1 MRLLASITLCAAVR
15 ALAPLPRNAR
25 TQLQPRPAPAL
36 SNRRCRASVWTH
48 GAFSHARRGGPRPR
62 AGVVLRSSPDGSDG
76 PRRRRTGGI
85 LRSSPDDV
93 DDEVVTGASDAD
105 FGGAVINAVTA
116 VLGVAVAI
124 STVCNLAGYGF
135 MQTDEGLYFG
145 TIQKT
150 RMRYQLDQEAGR
162 AR

>member
-1 MRLLASITLCAAVR
+1 MRLLASITLCAAVQ
-15 ALAPLPRNAR
+15 ALAPITSNAR
-25 TQLQPRPAPAL
+25 TQLQPRHAL
-36 SNRRCRASVWTH
+36 GSRRYLSSLQTTH
-48 GAFSHARRGGPRPR
+48 GAFLSQARRGGPRRR
-62 AGVVLRSSPDGSDG
+62 ARGV
-76 PRRRRTGGI
+76 

-145 TIQKT
+145 TIQQT
-150 RMRYQLDQEAGR
+150 RMRYQLDHEV

>member
-1 MRLLASITLCAAVR
+1 MRLLASITLCVAVH
-15 ALAPLPRNAR
+15 ALAPITSNAR
-25 TQLQPRPAPAL
+25 TQLGPRHAL
-36 SNRRCRASVWTH
+36 GNRRCRASVLTTH
-48 GAFSHARRGGPRPR
+48 GAYLSPAHRGGPGRR
-62 AGVVLRSSPDGSDG
+62 GRGV
-76 PRRRRTGGI
+76 

-93 DDEVVTGASDAD
+93 DDEVVASEAD

-145 TIQKT
+145 TIQQT
-150 RMRYQLDQEAGR
+150 RMRYQLDQEASHR
-162 AR
+162 R

>member
-1 MRLLASITLCAAVR
+1 MRLLASITLTAAVH
-15 ALAPLPRNAR
+15 ALAPLRDGTTAR
-25 TQLQPRPAPAL
+25 SPLFRIHGDWRYHASSTPTHIANSLQ
-36 SNRRCRASVWTH
+36 
-48 GAFSHARRGGPRPR
+48 ARRGGPRRR
-62 AGVVLRSSPDGSDG
+62 ARGV
-76 PRRRRTGGI
+76 

-124 STVCNLAGYGF
+124 STVCNIAGYGF
-135 MQTDEGLYFG
+135 LQTDEGLYFG
-145 TIQKT
+145 TIQQT

>member
-1 MRLLASITLCAAVR
+1 MRLLAPLTLCAAVR
-15 ALAPLPRNAR
+15 ALARLPRNAR
-25 TQLQPRPAPAL
+25 TQLQPRAAPG
-36 SNRRCRASVWTH
+36 SRRYRRLLLTTH
-48 GAFSHARRGGPRPR
+48 IANSLQARGGPKPR
-62 AGVVLRSSPDGSDG
+62 ARGVLWSSPAGSDG
-76 PRRRRTGGI
+76 PRRRTGGA

-93 DDEVVTGASDAD
+93 DDEVVSSDAD

-135 MQTDEGLYFG
+135 MQTEEGLYFG
-145 TIQKT
+145 TIQQT
-150 RMRYQLDQEAGR
+150 RMRYQLDHEV

>member
-1 MRLLASITLCAAVR
+1 MMRGVSLAFLLAGAVR
-15 ALAPLPRNAR
+15 GLVPVRRSLGLDLHRAR
-25 TQLQPRPAPAL
+25 WM
-36 SNRRCRASVWTH
+36 RAD
-48 GAFSHARRGGPRPR
+48 AARRRI
-62 AGVVLRSSPDGSDG
+62 AGNNVRVARGRCLRSRLDE
-76 PRRRRTGGI
+76 
-85 LRSSPDDV
+85 DDDAPTAADVV
-93 DDEVVTGASDAD
+93 DAPASDAD

-145 TIQKT
+145 TIQQT

>member
-15 ALAPLPRNAR
+15 ALAPITSNAR
-25 TQLQPRPAPAL
+25 TQLQPRHAL
-36 SNRRCRASVWTH
+36 GSRRYLSSLQTTH
-48 GAFSHARRGGPRPR
+48 GANSCQARRGGPRRR
-62 AGVVLRSSPDGSDG
+62 ARGV
-76 PRRRRTGGI
+76 

-93 DDEVVTGASDAD
+93 DDEVVASEAD

-145 TIQKT
+145 TIQQT

>member
-1 MRLLASITLCAAVR
+1 MRLLASITLCVAVH
-15 ALAPLPRNAR
+15 ALAPITSNAR
-25 TQLQPRPAPAL
+25 TQLGPRHAL
-36 SNRRCRASVWTH
+36 GNRRCRASVLTTH
-48 GAFSHARRGGPRPR
+48 GAYLSPARRGG
-62 AGVVLRSSPDGSDG
+62 S
-76 PRRRRTGGI
+76 RRRAQGV

-93 DDEVVTGASDAD
+93 DDELASASSDAD

-145 TIQKT
+145 TIQQT

>member
-1 MRLLASITLCAAVR
+1 MRLLASITLCAAVH
-15 ALAPLPRNAR
+15 ALAPITSNAR
-25 TQLQPRPAPAL
+25 TQLQPRPAL
-36 SNRRCRASVWTH
+36 SNRRCRASVWTL
-48 GAFSHARRGGPRPR
+48 GAFSHAWRGGPKPR
-62 AGVVLRSSPDGSDG
+62 ALCVLWSSPDGSDG
-76 PRRRRTGGI
+76 PRRRIGGI

-145 TIQKT
+145 TIQQT
-150 RMRYQLDQEAGR
+150 RMRYQLDHER
-162 AR
+162 PR

>member
-15 ALAPLPRNAR
+15 ALAPITSKSR
-25 TQLQPRPAPAL
+25 TQSQPRHAL
-36 SNRRCRASVWTH
+36 GSRRYLSSLQTTH
-48 GAFSHARRGGPRPR
+48 GAFLSQARRGGPRRR
-62 AGVVLRSSPDGSDG
+62 ARGV
-76 PRRRRTGGI
+76 

-93 DDEVVTGASDAD
+93 DDDVTGASSDAD

-145 TIQKT
+145 TIQQT

>member
-1 MRLLASITLCAAVR
+1 MRLLAASLTLCAAVR

-25 TQLQPRPAPAL
+25 TQLQPRATPG
-36 SNRRCRASVWTH
+36 SRRYRRLLLTTH
-48 GAFSHARRGGPRPR
+48 IANSLQARGGPKPR
-62 AGVVLRSSPDGSDG
+62 ARGVLWSSPDGSDG
-76 PRRRRTGGI
+76 PRRRTGGA

-93 DDEVVTGASDAD
+93 DDEVVSSDAD

-135 MQTDEGLYFG
+135 LQTEEGLYFG
-145 TIQKT
+145 TIQQT
-150 RMRYQLDQEAGR
+150 RMRYQLDHEV

>member
-1 MRLLASITLCAAVR
+1 MRLLAPLTLCAAVH
-15 ALAPLPRNAR
+15 ALAPLSSNAQK
-25 TQLQPRPAPAL
+25 QLQPRPAPAI
-36 SNRRCRASVWTH
+36 SNRRCSASVWTR
-48 GAFSHARRGGPRPR
+48 GAFSHARRGSPKPRTR
-62 AGVVLRSSPDGSDG
+62 GVLWSRPDGSDG
-76 PRRRRTGGI
+76 PRRRTGGA

-93 DDEVVTGASDAD
+93 DDEVVAGASSDAD

-135 MQTDEGLYFG
+135 MQTEEGLYFG
-145 TIQKT
+145 TIQQT
-150 RMRYQLDQEAGR
+150 RMRYQLDHEV

>member
-1 MRLLASITLCAAVR
+1 MRLLASITLCAAVH
-15 ALAPLPRNAR
+15 ALAPITSNAR
-25 TQLQPRPAPAL
+25 TQLQPRHAL
-36 SNRRCRASVWTH
+36 GSRRYLSSLQTTH
-48 GAFSHARRGGPRPR
+48 GAFLSQARRGGPRRR
-62 AGVVLRSSPDGSDG
+62 ARGV
-76 PRRRRTGGI
+76 

-145 TIQKT
+145 TIQQT

>member
-1 MRLLASITLCAAVR
+1 MRGVSLAFLLASAVR
-15 ALAPLPRNAR
+15 GLVPMLRSPGVDLHRAR
-25 TQLQPRPAPAL
+25 WM
-36 SNRRCRASVWTH
+36 RAD
-48 GAFSHARRGGPRPR
+48 AARRRITGNNVRVACGSC
-62 AGVVLRSSPDGSDG
+62 LRSRLEDDGDA
-76 PRRRRTGGI
+76 PTAA
-85 LRSSPDDV
+85 DV
-93 DDEVVTGASDAD
+93 ADAPASDAD

-145 TIQKT
+145 TIQQT

>member
-1 MRLLASITLCAAVR
+1 MRLLAPLTLCAAVH
-15 ALAPLPRNAR
+15 ALAPITSNAR
-25 TQLQPRPAPAL
+25 TQLQPRHAL
-36 SNRRCRASVWTH
+36 GSSRRYRTSLCTN
-48 GAFSHARRGGPRPR
+48 GAFLSQARRGGPRRR
-62 AGVVLRSSPDGSDG
+62 ARGV
-76 PRRRRTGGI
+76 

-145 TIQKT
+145 TIQQT

>member
-1 MRLLASITLCAAVR
+1 MRLLASITLCAAVH
-15 ALAPLPRNAR
+15 ALAPITSNAR
-25 TQLQPRPAPAL
+25 TQLQPRHAL
-36 SNRRCRASVWTH
+36 GNRRCRATTH
-48 GAFSHARRGGPRPR
+48 GAYLSHARRSGP
-62 AGVVLRSSPDGSDG
+62 DG
-76 PRRRRTGGI
+76 PRRFARGV

-93 DDEVVTGASDAD
+93 DDEVVSSSDAD

-145 TIQKT
+145 TIQQT
-150 RMRYQLDQEAGR
+150 RMRYQLDQEASHR
-162 AR
+162 R

>member
-15 ALAPLPRNAR
+15 ALAPITIKSW

-36 SNRRCRASVWTH
+36 SNRRCRASVWTL
-48 GAFSHARRGGPRPR
+48 GAFSHAWRGGPKPR
-62 AGVVLRSSPDGSDG
+62 ARGVLWSSPDGSDG
-76 PRRRRTGGI
+76 PKPRARGV
-85 LRSSPDDV
+85 LWSSPDDV
-93 DDEVVTGASDAD
+93 DDEVVSSDAD

-135 MQTDEGLYFG
+135 IQTDEGLYFG
-145 TIQKT
+145 TIQQT
-150 RMRYQLDQEAGR
+150 RMRYQLDHEV

>member
-1 MRLLASITLCAAVR
+1 MRLLASITLTAAVH
-15 ALAPLPRNAR
+15 ALAPLRGGTTAR
-25 TQLQPRPAPAL
+25 APL
-36 SNRRCRASVWTH
+36 CRLHGDRRYRAASVWTH
-48 GAFSHARRGGPRPR
+48 DANSLQARRGGPRRR

-76 PRRRRTGGI
+76 PRRRIGGI

-93 DDEVVTGASDAD
+93 DDDVTGASSDAD

-145 TIQKT
+145 TIQQT
-150 RMRYQLDQEAGR
+150 RMRYQLDHER
-162 AR
+162 PR

>member
-1 MRLLASITLCAAVR
+1 MRLLAPLTLCAAVR

-25 TQLQPRPAPAL
+25 TQLQPRATPG
-36 SNRRCRASVWTH
+36 SRRYRRLLLTTH
-48 GAFSHARRGGPRPR
+48 IANSLQARGGPKPR
-62 AGVVLRSSPDGSDG
+62 ARGVLWSSPDGSDG
-76 PRRRRTGGI
+76 PRRRTGGA

-93 DDEVVTGASDAD
+93 DDEVVAGASSDAD

-145 TIQKT
+145 TIQQT
-150 RMRYQLDQEAGR
+150 RMRYQLDHEV

>member
-1 MRLLASITLCAAVR
+1 MMRGVSLAFLLAAAGRGLVPVR
-15 ALAPLPRNAR
+15 RSLGVELH
-25 TQLQPRPAPAL
+25 
-36 SNRRCRASVWTH
+36 RAGSMR
-48 GAFSHARRGGPRPR
+48 ADPARRITGTSVRVASGRC
-62 AGVVLRSSPDGSDG
+62 LRSRLDE
-76 PRRRRTGGI
+76 
-85 LRSSPDDV
+85 DDDAAADVV
-93 DDEVVTGASDAD
+93 DAPASDAD

-145 TIQKT
+145 TIQQT
-150 RMRYQLDQEAGR
+150 RMRYQLDHEV

>member
-1 MRLLASITLCAAVR
+1 MRLLASITLTAAVH
-15 ALAPLPRNAR
+15 ALAPLRDATTAR
-25 TQLQPRPAPAL
+25 EPLCRLHGDRRYRTSPRP
-36 SNRRCRASVWTH
+36 TH
-48 GAFSHARRGGPRPR
+48 GANSLQARRGGPRRR
-62 AGVVLRSSPDGSDG
+62 ARGV
-76 PRRRRTGGI
+76 

-145 TIQKT
+145 TIQQT
-150 RMRYQLDQEAGR
+150 RMRYQLDQEAHR
-162 AR
+162 RR

>member
-1 MRLLASITLCAAVR
+1 MMRGVSLAFLLAGAVR
-15 ALAPLPRNAR
+15 GLVPVRRSLGLDLHRAR
-25 TQLQPRPAPAL
+25 WMRADAARRRIPSNDVRVARGRCLRSRLDEDDDAPA
-36 SNRRCRASVWTH
+36 A
-48 GAFSHARRGGPRPR
+48 AD
-62 AGVVLRSSPDGSDG
+62 VVDAP
-76 PRRRRTGGI
+76 
-85 LRSSPDDV
+85 
-93 DDEVVTGASDAD
+93 ASDAD

-135 MQTDEGLYFG
+135 MQTEEGLYFG
-145 TIQKT
+145 TIQQT

>member
-1 MRLLASITLCAAVR
+1 MRLLAPLTLCAAVH
-15 ALAPLPRNAR
+15 ALAP
-25 TQLQPRPAPAL
+25 PAPAL
-36 SNRRCRASVWTH
+36 SNRRCRASVWTL
-48 GAFSHARRGGPRPR
+48 GAFSHAWRGGPKPR
-62 AGVVLRSSPDGSDG
+62 ARGVLWSSPDGSDG
-76 PRRRRTGGI
+76 PRRRTGGI
-85 LRSSPDDV
+85 LRSIPDDV
-93 DDEVVTGASDAD
+93 DDDVTGASSDAD

-145 TIQKT
+145 TIQQT
-150 RMRYQLDQEAGR
+150 RMRHQLDQEAGR

>member
-1 MRLLASITLCAAVR
+1 VR
-15 ALAPLPRNAR
+15 TTN
-25 TQLQPRPAPAL
+25 
-36 SNRRCRASVWTH
+36 
-48 GAFSHARRGGPRPR
+48 GANSFQARR
-62 AGVVLRSSPDGSDG
+62 DG
-76 PRRRRTGGI
+76 PRRRARGV

-93 DDEVVTGASDAD
+93 DDEVVASEAD

-145 TIQKT
+145 TIQQT
-150 RMRYQLDQEAGR
+150 RMRYQLDHEV

>member
-15 ALAPLPRNAR
+15 ALAPITSKSR

-36 SNRRCRASVWTH
+36 SNRRCRASVWTL

-76 PRRRRTGGI
+76 PRRTGGI

-93 DDEVVTGASDAD
+93 DDVTGASSDAD

-135 MQTDEGLYFG
+135 IQTDEGLYFG
-145 TIQKT
+145 TIQQT

>member
-15 ALAPLPRNAR
+15 ALAPITSKSR
-25 TQLQPRPAPAL
+25 TQSQPRHAL
-36 SNRRCRASVWTH
+36 GSRRYLSSLQTTH
-48 GAFSHARRGGPRPR
+48 GANSWQARRGGPRRR
-62 AGVVLRSSPDGSDG
+62 ARGVLRSSPDGSDG
-76 PRRRRTGGI
+76 PRRRIGGI

-93 DDEVVTGASDAD
+93 DDDVSGASSDAD

-145 TIQKT
+145 TIQQT

>member
-1 MRLLASITLCAAVR
+1 MRLLASITLTAAVH
-15 ALAPLPRNAR
+15 ALAPITRNAR
-25 TQLQPRPAPAL
+25 THFQPRAAVG
-36 SNRRCRASVWTH
+36 SRRRYHKLLCTN
-48 GAFSHARRGGPRPR
+48 GAFLSPARRGGPRRR
-62 AGVVLRSSPDGSDG
+62 ARGV
-76 PRRRRTGGI
+76 

-93 DDEVVTGASDAD
+93 DDEVVASDAD

-135 MQTDEGLYFG
+135 MQTEEGLYFG
-145 TIQKT
+145 TIQQT
-150 RMRYQLDQEAGR
+150 RMRYQLDQEVGR

>member
-1 MRLLASITLCAAVR
+1 MRLLASITLTAAVH
-15 ALAPLPRNAR
+15 ALAPLRGGTTAR
-25 TQLQPRPAPAL
+25 APL
-36 SNRRCRASVWTH
+36 CRLHGDRRYRAASVWTH
-48 GAFSHARRGGPRPR
+48 GANSLQARRGGPRRR
-62 AGVVLRSSPDGSDG
+62 ARGVLRSSPDDA
-76 PRRRRTGGI
+76 
-85 LRSSPDDV
+85 
-93 DDEVVTGASDAD
+93 DDEVVASEAD

-145 TIQKT
+145 TIQQT
-150 RMRYQLDQEAGR
+150 RMRYQLDQAAGR

>member
-1 MRLLASITLCAAVR
+1 MRLLAPLTLCAAVH
-15 ALAPLPRNAR
+15 ALAPPPRNAR

-36 SNRRCRASVWTH
+36 SNRRCRASVWTTRI
-48 GAFSHARRGGPRPR
+48 SNSLQARRGGPGRR
-62 AGVVLRSSPDGSDG
+62 GRGV
-76 PRRRRTGGI
+76 

-93 DDEVVTGASDAD
+93 DDEVVSSDAD

-145 TIQKT
+145 TIQQT

>member
-1 MRLLASITLCAAVR
+1 MRLLASITLTAAVH
-15 ALAPLPRNAR
+15 ALAPLRDATTAR
-25 TQLQPRPAPAL
+25 APL
-36 SNRRCRASVWTH
+36 CRLHGDRRYRAASVWTH
-48 GAFSHARRGGPRPR
+48 DANSLQARRGGQ
-62 AGVVLRSSPDGSDG
+62 
-76 PRRRRTGGI
+76 RRRARGV

-93 DDEVVTGASDAD
+93 DDEVVSSDAD

-145 TIQKT
+145 TIQQT

>member
-1 MRLLASITLCAAVR
+1 M
-15 ALAPLPRNAR
+15 
-25 TQLQPRPAPAL
+25 LQT
-36 SNRRCRASVWTH
+36 TH
-48 GAFSHARRGGPRPR
+48 IGNSLQARGGPKPR
-62 AGVVLRSSPDGSDG
+62 TRGVLWSSPDGSDG
-76 PRRRRTGGI
+76 PRRRTGGA

-93 DDEVVTGASDAD
+93 DDEVVAGASDAD

-135 MQTDEGLYFG
+135 IQTDEGLYFG
-145 TIQKT
+145 TIQQT
-150 RMRYQLDQEAGR
+150 RMRYQLDQESR

>member
-1 MRLLASITLCAAVR
+1 MRLLASITLCAAVH
-15 ALAPLPRNAR
+15 ALAPITSNAP
-25 TQLQPRPAPAL
+25 TQLQPRHAL
-36 SNRRCRASVWTH
+36 GSRRYLSSLQTTH
-48 GAFSHARRGGPRPR
+48 GVNFWQARRGGPRPR
-62 AGVVLRSSPDGSDG
+62 TLCVLRSSPDGSDG
-76 PRRRRTGGI
+76 PRRRTGSI

-93 DDEVVTGASDAD
+93 DDDVTGASSDAD

-145 TIQKT
+145 TIQQT
-150 RMRYQLDQEAGR
+150 RMRYQLDHEV

>member
-1 MRLLASITLCAAVR
+1 MRLLAPLTLCAAVH
-15 ALAPLPRNAR
+15 ALAPLRGGTTAR
-25 TQLQPRPAPAL
+25 SPLCCIHGDRRYHASSTPTHVANSLQ
-36 SNRRCRASVWTH
+36 
-48 GAFSHARRGGPRPR
+48 ARRGAPGRR
-62 AGVVLRSSPDGSDG
+62 ARGV
-76 PRRRRTGGI
+76 

-145 TIQKT
+145 TIQQT

>member
-1 MRLLASITLCAAVR
+1 MWT
-15 ALAPLPRNAR
+15 PR
-25 TQLQPRPAPAL
+25 
-36 SNRRCRASVWTH
+36 
-48 GAFSHARRGGPRPR
+48 AFSHARRGGPRPR
-62 AGVVLRSSPDGSDG
+62 ALGVLRSSPDGSDG
-76 PRRRRTGGI
+76 PRRRTGGV

-93 DDEVVTGASDAD
+93 DDVTGASSDAD

-145 TIQKT
+145 TIQQT
-150 RMRYQLDQEAGR
+150 RMRYQLDHER
-162 AR
+162 SR

>member
-1 MRLLASITLCAAVR
+1 MRLLASITLCAAVH
-15 ALAPLPRNAR
+15 ALAPPPRNAR
-25 TQLQPRPAPAL
+25 TQLQPRHAL
-36 SNRRCRASVWTH
+36 GSRRYLSSLQTTH
-48 GAFSHARRGGPRPR
+48 GANSCQARRGGPRRR
-62 AGVVLRSSPDGSDG
+62 ARGV
-76 PRRRRTGGI
+76 

-93 DDEVVTGASDAD
+93 DDEVVASEAD

-135 MQTDEGLYFG
+135 LQTDEGLYFG
-145 TIQKT
+145 TIQQT
-150 RMRYQLDQEAGR
+150 RMRYQLDQEVGR

>member
-1 MRLLASITLCAAVR
+1 MMRGVSLAFLLAAAGRGLVPVR
-15 ALAPLPRNAR
+15 RSLGVELH
-25 TQLQPRPAPAL
+25 
-36 SNRRCRASVWTH
+36 RAGSMR
-48 GAFSHARRGGPRPR
+48 ADPARRRITGTSVRVASGRC
-62 AGVVLRSSPDGSDG
+62 LRSRLDE
-76 PRRRRTGGI
+76 
-85 LRSSPDDV
+85 DDDAAADVV
-93 DDEVVTGASDAD
+93 DAPASDAD

-145 TIQKT
+145 TIQQT

-162 AR
+162 AAR

>member
-1 MRLLASITLCAAVR
+1 MMRGVSLAFLLAAAVR
-15 ALAPLPRNAR
+15 GLVPV
-25 TQLQPRPAPAL
+25 
-36 SNRRCRASVWTH
+36 RRSLGVELHRAGSMR
-48 GAFSHARRGGPRPR
+48 ADPARRRITGTSVRVASGRC
-62 AGVVLRSSPDGSDG
+62 LRSRLDE
-76 PRRRRTGGI
+76 
-85 LRSSPDDV
+85 DDDAAADVV
-93 DDEVVTGASDAD
+93 DAPASDAD

-145 TIQKT
+145 TIQQT
-150 RMRYQLDQEAGR
+150 RMRYQLDHEV